1 MLGSGRGNV
10 CLRKG
15 NPFAIGISSEYSKM
29 IIRPQHQEPVPGL
42 PNHLGKIVFIV
53 HLHRGLRL
61 REAGMY
67 GGSLAF
73 YLF

>member
-1 MLGSGRGNV
+1 M
-10 CLRKG
+10 KT
-15 NPFAIGISSEYSKM
+15 
-29 IIRPQHQEPVPGL
+29 QHQEPVPGL

-61 REAGMY
+61 CEAGIY